1 MVLQGIIVRWSAA
14 KGIVRI
20 TSRLCS
26 FIPVL
31 QGDSS
36 WHGGCLALAELAR
49 RGLLLPIRFHK
60 VVPVVMKAL
69 HYDIRRGP
77 HSIGSHVRDAA
88 AYVCWAFG
96 RAYCHADNKSILER
110 PAPPLLSVACY
121 DREVNCRRAAATAFE
136 ENVGRQGNYPHGI
149 NIVNTA
155 EYFALSSGINSYLHI
170 AVCIA
175 QYDGYL
181 YLFVDELLNS
191 KIVTGFLQFYN
202 REVSYCMEHCKV
214 EAWNIS
220 VKIKQSLLDTLH
232 DNLSHPNSQI
242 QGAAVAALKSFTPAY
257 LVALESKSFNAL
269 TSKYLEQLTDP
280 NVAAGRGSALALCVL
295 PFKFLGSR
303 WKDILHKLCA
313 CCEIEDNPEERD
325 VEARVNAVKGLTL
338 FKALDD
344 YSVDERGDVGS
355 WVREVAIDDLE
366 RCTYLLCRGDLK
378 GFFSKSVQ
386 MELLSVSQLN
396 EKDITNRMKFLFD
409 ENMATSL
416 FGGIVKQALEKMDKL
431 RELAAKLFGIS
442 CCRKYVISGLVISIG
457 DLQGSLMKA
466 PLSALL
472 EFLHSTDENIDG
484 SREYDLSTDI
494 LWVLRTNKKC
504 ERLAQTAV
512 FCAGILEV
520 LSTELKGSG
529 DFKKLRPGIAI
540 VGYISSITVP
550 INIQAFGHL
559 LTFLAHRYS
568 QIREAS
574 ADQVYNVLQNGDV
587 GEAQQKRLELCA
599 TCNLDFGMILKANG
613 GTSCEVIEQAL
624 ICDEYASYASL
635 VGSSGF

>member
-14 KGIVRI
+14 KGIVRV

-69 HYDIRRGP
+69 QYDIRRGP

-110 PAPPLLSVACY
+110 PTPPLLSVACY
-121 DREVNCRRAAATAFE
+121 DCEVNCRRAAAAAFE

-155 EYFALSSGINSYLHI
+155 DYFALSSGINSYLHI

-191 KIVTGFLQFYN
+191 KIVTGMILDILLVPLW
-202 REVSYCMEHCKV
+202 ESDSLAHCLLICACVK
-214 EAWNIS
+214 
-220 VKIKQSLLDTLH
+220 KIKQSLLDTLH
-232 DNLSHPNSQI
+232 DNLSHPNSRI

-366 RCTYLLCRGDLK
+366 RCTYLLCRGNLK
-378 GFFSKSVQ
+378 GFFSKSVPTF
-386 MELLSVSQLN
+386 SYPH
-396 EKDITNRMKFLFD
+396 FL
-409 ENMATSL
+409 
-416 FGGIVKQALEKMDKL
+416 Q
-431 RELAAKLFGIS
+431 LFGIS

-504 ERLAQTAV
+504 ERLVRHTLKAQTAV

-559 LTFLAHRYS
+559 LTFLTHRYS

>member
-1 MVLQGIIVRWSAA
+1 MFTTFRITFSVCSVSVENGSPNVLLSVVPGVWNDTSALMRSNSAARSPLLRKYLVKLSQRIGMICLPARHQSWRYVGRSSTLGAHITDDRIKTDQYNDARNNDPSTFYQDPNCQEEEDLDLPDIVEDIIELLLSGLRDTVCLKGELPSYMYLIVHLNLRASFCVGLLPKVLSALLQGLTIV
-14 KGIVRI
+14 
-20 TSRLCS
+20 LLDD
-26 FIPVL
+26 VL
-31 QGDSS
+31 SSVLELFSPSEGDSS

-69 HYDIRRGP
+69 QYDIRRGP

-110 PAPPLLSVACY
+110 PTPPLLSVACY
-121 DREVNCRRAAATAFE
+121 DCEVNCRRAAVAAFE

-155 EYFALSSGINSYLHI
+155 DYFALSSGINSYLHI

-191 KIVTGFLQFYN
+191 KIVTGMILDILLVPLW
-202 REVSYCMEHCKV
+202 ESDSLAHCLLICACVK
-214 EAWNIS
+214 
-220 VKIKQSLLDTLH
+220 KIKQSLLDTLH
-232 DNLSHPNSQI
+232 DNLSHPNSWI
-242 QGAAVAALKSFTPAY
+242 QGAAVAALKSFIPAY

-396 EKDITNRMKFLFD
+396 H
-409 ENMATSL
+409 
-416 FGGIVKQALEKMDKL
+416 Q
-431 RELAAKLFGIS
+431 
-442 CCRKYVISGLVISIG
+442 
-457 DLQGSLMKA
+457 QQQ
-466 PLSALL
+466 
-472 EFLHSTDENIDG
+472 
-484 SREYDLSTDI
+484 
-494 LWVLRTNKKC
+494 
-504 ERLAQTAV
+504 QTQ
-512 FCAGILEV
+512 CIP
-520 LSTELKGSG
+520 T
-529 DFKKLRPGIAI
+529 
-540 VGYISSITVP
+540 
-550 INIQAFGHL
+550 
-559 LTFLAHRYS
+559 
-568 QIREAS
+568 
-574 ADQVYNVLQNGDV
+574 
-587 GEAQQKRLELCA
+587 
-599 TCNLDFGMILKANG
+599 
-613 GTSCEVIEQAL
+613 
-624 ICDEYASYASL
+624 
-635 VGSSGF
+635 